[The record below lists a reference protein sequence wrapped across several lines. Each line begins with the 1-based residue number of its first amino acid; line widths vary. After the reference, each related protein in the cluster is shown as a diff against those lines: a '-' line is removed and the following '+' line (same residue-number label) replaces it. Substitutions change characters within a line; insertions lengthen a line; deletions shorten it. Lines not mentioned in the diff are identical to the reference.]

1 LRRKEMGYDEK
12 YPPTHS
18 PKEQPFFNFTKFH
31 GSPLR
36 GPSRRNPMKTYKT
49 SDIYVA
55 ALLRTAGLKFLGV
68 IKNGGRGVFEFEDSP
83 EREKLI
89 LDFFNGQ
96 VVQNIRQY
104 VDHWMSFKRLV
115 ERL

>member
-1 LRRKEMGYDEK
+1 MIRDTHPAALQRSKILSILSILAKFMFHLLRDQQGEIRWR
-12 YPPTHS
+12 
-18 PKEQPFFNFTKFH
+18 Q
-31 GSPLR
+31 
-36 GPSRRNPMKTYKT
+36 TYKT

-55 ALLRTAGLKFLGV
+55 ALLRTAGLKFVGLT
-68 IKNGGRGVFEFEDSP
+68 KNGVRGVFEFEDSP

-104 VDHWMSFKRLV
+104 VDNWMHFKKLV